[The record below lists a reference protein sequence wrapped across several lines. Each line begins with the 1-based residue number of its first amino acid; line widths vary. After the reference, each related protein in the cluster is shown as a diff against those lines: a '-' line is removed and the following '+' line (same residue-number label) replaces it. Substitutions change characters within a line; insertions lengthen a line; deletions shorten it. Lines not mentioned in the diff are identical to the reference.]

1 MDNHFLPPTLQFSG
15 IRCRRASRWN
25 HAQGNYIHRTA
36 RICSTSPTHCPE
48 AQHPADFW
56 TPVWFRS
63 SSIRYPLR
71 MQKGRNLWFLK
82 SSGFADLFVI
92 FNMQGLHN
100 SKTASENKKAP
111 DRWFY
116 ETNNPAF
123 EFLWYLFLRN
133 LEKLIRNP
141 RQWRDKMA
149 QNPVRV
155 VQVSSVAWKRRV
167 SSMEK

>member
-1 MDNHFLPPTLQFSG
+1 MIISSPPAFQFSG
-15 IRCRRASRWN
+15 ICHCHASRWSRAPDN
-25 HAQGNYIHRTA
+25 DSHRTA
-36 RICSTSPTHCPE
+36 RIHGTLLYPYPA
-48 AQHPADFW
+48 AQRPADSW
-56 TPVWFRS
+56 TPFWFRS
-63 SSIRYPLR
+63 FSIWYPPWKK
-71 MQKGRNLWFLK
+71 KGRNFRFLK
-82 SSGFADLFVI
+82 SSGFADLFAI

-149 QNPVRV
+149 QNPVWV
-155 VQVSSVAWKRRV
+155 VQVSSVAWKRRL